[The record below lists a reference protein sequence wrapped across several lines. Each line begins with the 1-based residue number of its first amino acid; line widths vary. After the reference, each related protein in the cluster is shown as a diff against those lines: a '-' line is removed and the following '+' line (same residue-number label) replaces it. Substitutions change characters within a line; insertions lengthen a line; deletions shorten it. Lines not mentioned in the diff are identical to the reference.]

1 MVGKLFILFVFFV
14 PTISVSAEGLFYF
27 FNNKNGLNDFK
38 KNYEKIDVVAPQIY
52 EVEQDLSISKPL
64 NKKIISEAK
73 RKSVPTMPLIVQ
85 DKFDKVLMSTIL
97 IAPSAQDRIIDF
109 MIKEAKKQKYIGW
122 QFDFENINHL
132 DRDMYSDFVAK
143 TYKKMK
149 ENNLQFSV
157 AVIVRDRDYDRNS
170 KNQDW
175 SSAYDYKKLAANSD
189 FLSLMTYDDPR
200 TEGPVAS
207 IPYVNRILNYITK
220 LASAEKLSL
229 GIPFYCYVWQ
239 DGKKIGAATYEI
251 AEKNYKK
258 AKKGKLRGFDEKY
271 GAEFFKYV
279 KDKKE
284 TTVWCDNEQS
294 FKLKQEIISE
304 RGMCGYSVWALGQGD
319 KKIWLGINNIIAK
332 SN

>member
-1 MVGKLFILFVFFV
+1 MRKILILLFIFTPIF
-14 PTISVSAEGLFYF
+14 SVSAEGLFYF
-27 FNNKNGLNDFK
+27 FNNKNGLTDFK
-38 KNYEKIDVVAPQIY
+38 KNYKDIDVVAPQIY

-64 NKKIISEAK
+64 NRKIISEAK
-73 RKSVPTMPLIVQ
+73 RKNVPIMPLIVQ
-85 DKFDKVLMSTIL
+85 DKFDKILMSTIL
-97 IAPSAQDRIIDF
+97 ITPDAQNEIIEF

-132 DRDMYSDFVAK
+132 DRDMYSAFVAK

-175 SSAYDYKKLAANSD
+175 SSAYDYRSLAANSD

-207 IPYVNRILNYITK
+207 IPYVNRILSYITK
-220 LASAEKLSL
+220 QAPAEKLSL

-239 DGKKIGAATYEI
+239 NGVKIGAATYEI

-258 AKKGKLRGFDEKY
+258 AKKGKSRGFDENF
-271 GAEFFKYV
+271 GAEYFKYV
-279 KDKKE
+279 KDKVD
-284 TTVWCDNEQS
+284 TTVWCDNVKS
-294 FKLKQEIISE
+294 FKLKQEIIADY
-304 RGMCGYSVWALGQGD
+304 GMRGYSVWALGQGD
-319 KKIWLGINNIIAK
+319 KKIWSAITE
-332 SN
+332 

>member
-1 MVGKLFILFVFFV
+1 MKNIFILTLIFV
-14 PTISVSAEGLFYF
+14 PIFSVSAEGIFYF
-27 FNNKNGLNDFK
+27 FNNKNGLDDFK
-38 KNYEKIDVVAPQIY
+38 KNYEHIDVVAPQIY

-73 RKSVPTMPLIVQ
+73 RKDVPTMPLIVQ

-97 IAPSAQDRIIDF
+97 ITPSAQDKIIDF
-109 MIKEAKKQKYIGW
+109 MIKEAKRQKYIGW

-149 ENNLQFSV
+149 ENGLQFSV

-175 SSAYDYKKLAANSD
+175 SSAYDYKKLSANSD
-189 FLSLMTYDDPR
+189 FLSLMTYDDPK

-220 LASAEKLSL
+220 QAPAEKLSL

-239 DGKKIGAATYEI
+239 DGKKVGAATYEI

-258 AKKGKLRGFDEKY
+258 AKKGKTRGFDDRY
-271 GAEFFKYV
+271 GAEYFKYV

-284 TTVWCDNEQS
+284 TTVWCDNNKS
-294 FKLKQEIISE
+294 FDLKQEIISS
-304 RGMCGYSVWALGQGD
+304 RGMRGYSVWALGQGD
-319 KKIWLGINNIIAK
+319 KKIWSAIDDAVAER
-332 SN
+332 

>member
-1 MVGKLFILFVFFV
+1 MNKILIVALLLLPFS
-14 PTISVSAEGLFYF
+14 SVSAEGIFYF

-38 KNYEKIDVVAPQIY
+38 KNYEHIDIVAPQIY

-64 NKKIISEAK
+64 NKKIITEAK

-97 IAPSAQDRIIDF
+97 ITPSAQDKIIDF
-109 MIKEAKKQKYIGW
+109 MIKEAKRQKYVGW

-149 ENNLQFSV
+149 ENGLQFSV
-157 AVIVRDRDYDRNS
+157 AVIVRDRDYERNS

-189 FLSLMTYDDPR
+189 FLSLMTYDDPK

-207 IPYVNRILNYITK
+207 IPYVERILKYITK
-220 LASAEKLSL
+220 QAPAQKLSL

-239 DGKKIGAATYEI
+239 DGKKIGTATYEI

-258 AKKGKLRGFDEKY
+258 AKKGKTRGFDEAL
-271 GAEFFKYV
+271 GAEYFKYV
-279 KDKKE
+279 KDKME
-284 TTVWCDNEQS
+284 TIVWCDNEES
-294 FKLKQEIISE
+294 FNLKQEIISKYNM
-304 RGMCGYSVWALGQGD
+304 RGYSVWALGQGAN
-319 KKIWLGINNIIAK
+319 KIWNEIGSQIAEM
-332 SN
+332 